1 MERLAE
7 FLAAS
12 RAQNDIIYPAEPDI
26 FAALNHTPFDSVRAV
41 IIGQDPYH
49 GPGQAH
55 GLSFSVQHGVPIPP
69 SLRNIFT
76 ELETDLKIS
85 PPAHGNLQA
94 WAEAGVLLL
103 NDCLTVAAGAA
114 GSHQKQGWEA
124 FTDEIITCLNDQR
137 DHIVFILWGRMAQ
150 AKGRHI
156 DRNRHLVIESV
167 HPSPLSAHRGFF
179 GTRPFSRTNAYLQA
193 HNQAPID
200 WTL

>member
-1 MERLAE
+1 MARLAY
-7 FLAAS
+7 FLATA
-12 RAQNDIIYPAEPDI
+12 RARGEIIHPAEQDI
-26 FAALNHTPFDSVRAV
+26 FAALNHTPFEAVKAV

-69 SLRNIFT
+69 SLRNIFA
-76 ELETDLKIS
+76 ELETDLKIT
-85 PPAHGNLQA
+85 PPTHGNLQS
-94 WAEAGVLLL
+94 WAKAGVLLL
-103 NDCLTVAAGAA
+103 NNCLTVAEGAA

-124 FTDEIITCLNDQR
+124 FTDQIITRLNDHR
-137 DHIVFILWGRMAQ
+137 DHIIFILWGRMAQ

-156 DRNRHLVIESV
+156 DRDRHLVIESV

-193 HNQAPID
+193 HNQTPID
-200 WTL
+200 WSL